1 MKRLFA
7 LVIAG
12 FFAASTAALAGD
24 DAAPEPLV
32 RPAGEASLSQ
42 FVWKNRLVVVFADS
56 EGDPRFVEQMA
67 LIEADPGPLTERDV
81 VVLTD
86 SDPAAESELRQKFR
100 PRGFMLVLL
109 GKDGNMYLRKPV
121 PWDVREISRS
131 IDKMPIRRE
140 ELRN

>member
-12 FFAASTAALAGD
+12 FFAASMAVLAE
-24 DAAPEPLV
+24 DAPAPEPLV

-67 LIEADPGPLTERDV
+67 LIEADPAPLTERDV